1 MAGDI
6 IYMVMLGNQSVK
18 VQVLSPV
25 RNYLLTKQKTKM
37 KKLFQYTI
45 LYHEYETTDKGK
57 VYKDSIILNEP
68 KFVLAS
74 SEKEV
79 VFKATRQVDEKY
91 AADSDNVQILI
102 RNF

>member
-1 MAGDI
+1 
-6 IYMVMLGNQSVK
+6 
-18 VQVLSPV
+18 
-25 RNYLLTKQKTKM
+25 M
-37 KKLFQYTI
+37 KKLFQYTV

-57 VYKDSIILNEP
+57 TYKDSKIISDP

-74 SEKEV
+74 TEKEV
-79 VFKATRQVDEKY
+79 IFKATREVDEKY